1 MATKNLT
8 FSQILIKYIIQ
19 GIAIAI
25 TAFYIPTLF
34 KTSLRKPT
42 LKEISLIAFVASF
55 TMYLLD
61 YFSKSAE
68 FGANLGIGFTIGRNL
83 TLL

>member
-1 MATKNLT
+1 MTTKQLT
-8 FSQILIKYIIQ
+8 FSQILIRYIIQ
-19 GIAIAI
+19 GIAISI
-25 TAFYIPTLF
+25 TAFYIPTIF

-42 LKEISLIAFVASF
+42 FQEILLIGFTASF

-61 YFSKSAE
+61 YFSKDAAL
-68 FGANLGIGFTIGRNL
+68 GANLGIGFTIGRNL